1 MNYWKVEAVNCL
13 STGEALKKQEVL
25 INLEAINYIIPGY
38 KYGNET
44 LYTIAFNHGT
54 SVVVD
59 KETYELIVNT
69 VTNKQGE

>member
-1 MNYWKVEAVNCL
+1 MSFLKVESVDCL
-13 STGEALKKQEVL
+13 PMCEEPKKQEVL

-54 SVVVD
+54 SIVVD
-59 KETYELIVNT
+59 KETYELIANT